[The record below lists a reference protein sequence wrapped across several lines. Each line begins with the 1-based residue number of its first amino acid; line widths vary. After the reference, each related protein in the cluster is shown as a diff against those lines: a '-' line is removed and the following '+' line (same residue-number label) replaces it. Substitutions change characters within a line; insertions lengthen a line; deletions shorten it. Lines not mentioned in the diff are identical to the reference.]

1 MICTEDFNIPNNRV
15 KLAEKLD
22 NLGRMSLLVPLR
34 LFSYHISNP
43 WNFSLYSFGLVIGTI
58 LFGITFTLTYYL
70 PKLRKIFNEMGSI
83 K

>member
-1 MICTEDFNIPNNRV
+1 MIYTEDFNIPNNRV

-34 LFSYHISNP
+34 LFSFHISNP
-43 WNFSLYSFGLVIGTI
+43 WNFCPLSFGLV
-58 LFGITFTLTYYL
+58 FGHSSLTFYL
-70 PKLRKIFNEMGSI
+70 PKLRKVFNEIESI